1 VSLHRGAGLGV
12 LVAAACTPEIDPAWL
27 VTSPRELALEVEV
40 VAQGPYG
47 ERIVPGP
54 RTPRDALPLDTVS
67 LRPAVVDVDG
77 PLDPDRLEGAW
88 FSCSGL
94 GNCLVREE
102 VANRPACTGDEIQPE
117 KPCRFADG
125 GTASLTLASIPTV
138 LPPELTSVF
147 DLISGPTVAFVGSPA
162 GGPGVDVCLARLDA
176 RERLDGCLMMERALG
191 IGPLGE
197 LVELLDALG
206 IDPGIDGDAVTLLA
220 APRNH
225 NPAVEQLR
233 VTYGGESR
241 VVPAGDTITVP
252 ADEAIVLTVETSDAD
267 LDAYEVLLGEAT
279 ALVSDDLSAQWSF
292 DREVDL
298 EEAPPGELW
307 VRWRAGSVT
316 GTVRAY
322 AVLRDSR
329 SGEAWGWLDLEIEG
343 VDHRRR

>member
-1 VSLHRGAGLGV
+1 MSPHRCAGLGV
-12 LVAAACTPEIDPAWL
+12 LVAAACTPQIDPAWL
-27 VTSPRELALEVEV
+27 VTGPRELALEVEV

-54 RTPRDALPLDTVS
+54 RTPRDALPLDTLS

-77 PLDPDRLEGAW
+77 PLDPDGLEGAW
-88 FSCSGL
+88 LLCSGL

-102 VANRPACTGDEIQPE
+102 VVDRPPCTGEEIQPS

-125 GTASLTLASIPTV
+125 GTASLVVANIPAV
-138 LPPELTSVF
+138 LPPALSSVF
-147 DLISGPTVAFVGSPA
+147 DLVSGPTVAFVGSPA
-162 GGPGVDVCLARLDA
+162 EGPGVDACLARLDA

-197 LVELLDALG
+197 LVEQLDALG
-206 IDPGIDGDAVTLLA
+206 IDPGIDGEAETLLA

-225 NPAVEQLR
+225 NPAVEQIR
-233 VTYGGESR
+233 VAYGGESR
-241 VVPAGDTITVP
+241 LVPAGGTVAVP
-252 ADEAIVLTVETSDAD
+252 SDEAIVLTVETSDAD
-267 LDAYEVLLGEAT
+267 LDAYEVRLGEAR
-279 ALVSDDLSAQWSF
+279 ALLTDDLSAQWSF
-292 DREVDL
+292 EREVDL
-298 EEAPPGELW
+298 EEAPSGQLW
-307 VRWRAGSVT
+307 VRWRAGSVS

-343 VDHRRR
+343 